1 MNFTKHVEIGDRN
14 GQCLL
19 TVRDVEQ
26 HDYLD
31 DLFAQAGLEPL
42 TVLPPAQPAQLQ
54 LLFATGITKAT
65 IHRLLSQVGT
75 DEIERIVR
83 INSGA
88 IQVLGPSS

>member
-1 MNFTKHVEIGDRN
+1 MNFTKHVEIGDRS

-19 TVRDVEQ
+19 TVRDVEL

-31 DLFAQAGLEPL
+31 DLFVQAGLEPL
-42 TVLPPAQPAQLQ
+42 TLRPPDQPAQLQ
-54 LLFATGITKAT
+54 LLFATGIKAT

-88 IQVLGPSS
+88 MGTVGGA